1 MLLFRSLSKEDFGY
15 WVAFLTIVAILEVG
29 RIGLLQNALVKYLT
43 TCEEEDYAKITTA
56 SLGLNIILTGIIV
69 LILWFVAPFICIW
82 LNAESLIPLLK
93 IYCVTTICLVPYF
106 QFNFIQQSN
115 LDFKGIFWSGFG
127 KQGLM
132 FVYVGCLFL
141 FVSEISLMQLAVFQI
156 ITACV
161 GSLISFLYARKY
173 LRFSKDV
180 SWEWINKLFHFG
192 KYVLGTNLST
202 MLYKSIDKM
211 MLLAIPVAGPVAVAI
226 YEAAIKVT
234 NFTDVPTFSM
244 ANILFPQSAKRLKEG
259 GKTEVK
265 KLYEKAVGAILT
277 IMLPCIIGVMVLSEF
292 IIGILAGS
300 EYLEAA
306 NLLRWTILYGLFMP
320 FAVQFGTVLDSIGKP
335 KINFY
340 FTLGSMI
347 LNIIL
352 NYYFITRYG
361 VFGAAFG
368 TLLTYATSFIFMQ
381 FLLYKELN
389 IKAYRAF
396 FYMFDFYR
404 LAIEKGIYLWKNRSK
419 TPAFSTVIEK
429 EGLRE

>member
-1 MLLFRSLSKEDFGY
+1 MLLFRGLSKSDFGY

-43 TCEEEDYAKITTA
+43 TCEKEDYGKIITA
-56 SLGLNIILTGIIV
+56 SVILNVLLTAVIV
-69 LILWFVAPFICIW
+69 ATLYFVGPLICIW
-82 LNAESLIPLLK
+82 LNAELLIPLVK
-93 IYCVTTICLVPYF
+93 IYCLTTVCLIPYF

-115 LDFKGIFWSGFG
+115 LDFKGIFWSSFS

-132 FVYVGCLFL
+132 FCYVLFL
-141 FVSEISLMQLAVFQI
+141 FLFASEISLTQLAVFQI

-161 GSLISFLYARKY
+161 GSFVSFWFARKY
-173 LRFSKDV
+173 LSFNKEIDWDWV
-180 SWEWINKLFHFG
+180 EKLFHFG
-192 KYVLGTNLST
+192 KYVFGTNLST

-259 GKTEVK
+259 GKVEVK

-277 IMLPCIIGVMVLSEF
+277 IMVPCIIGVMILSEW

-300 EYLEAA
+300 EYFEAA

-320 FAVQFGTVLDSIGKP
+320 FAVQFGTVLDSMGKP

-340 FTLGSMI
+340 FTLGSML
-347 LNIIL
+347 LNIAL

-361 VFGAAFG
+361 VYGAAFG
-368 TLLTYATSFIFMQ
+368 TLMTYAITFVFMQ
-381 FLLYKELN
+381 ALLYKELN

-396 FYMFDFYR
+396 YYMFEFYKK
-404 LAIEKGIYLWKNRSK
+404 AFTKGYQYLFVPK
-419 TPAFSTVIEK
+419 PAFSIPP
-429 EGLRE
+429 LSDNDNIRE